1 MEIHKKTW
9 PDLFQRMLDGKKDTD
24 LRLADFEIR
33 EGDTLV
39 LKEYDPKKK
48 EYTGRILKK
57 KVRNLNK
64 VKLTDFHSIE
74 DIEKYGHWIIELE

>member
-48 EYTGRILKK
+48 GYTGRILKK
-57 KVRNLNK
+57 KVRNLSK
-64 VKLTDFHSIE
+64 VKLTDFHIIE